1 MPCLYAHTLFG
12 FSVRDRLPQP
22 LAALLARNEAAFLAG
37 LPGPDIYFF
46 DRFPPPLLH
55 PHEKRTGNALHNA
68 PADTVFAQLLSLAAG
83 DEALLAYTLGF
94 LCHYALDSAI
104 HPFVDAR
111 YRGLDHTRFEMR
123 LELAFCARRGSR
135 LSGIPPHRLYA
146 PPVREPYLLDRL
158 DALKWIQWIMDTI
171 GEDVSLMLHGISM
184 GGATVLMTSGLK
196 LPGSVKGIV
205 SDCGFT
211 SPKYVFTHVL
221 HSMYHLPA
229 FPMIQIADL
238 VNRKKAGYGLDECN
252 AAREVQKATVP
263 ILLIHGS
270 NDTFVP
276 CSMCEEIYENCRSP
290 KKKLIVTGA
299 AHAESYY
306 KDMKAYEAALDNFI
320 GGVIK

>member
-146 PPVREPYLLDRL
+146 PPVREPDLLDRL
-158 DALKWIQWIMDTI
+158 DALQHQLAQAVCQRGARGAFRRSFFKFRRTNRLLYDPAGRKRRLLQRVERLLRRPAGTLS
-171 GEDVSLMLHGISM
+171 SLLFAPPQAGDGDLFNEMHAPWRAPWEGAPERTESFFDLYDAAADRAVALLPLCYAAWMGDSPALLLQALKGGNMAHGTY
-184 GGATVLMTSGLK
+184 A
-196 LPGSVKGIV
+196 
-205 SDCGFT
+205 
-211 SPKYVFTHVL
+211 
-221 HSMYHLPA
+221 
-229 FPMIQIADL
+229 
-238 VNRKKAGYGLDECN
+238 
-252 AAREVQKATVP
+252 
-263 ILLIHGS
+263 
-270 NDTFVP
+270 
-276 CSMCEEIYENCRSP
+276 
-290 KKKLIVTGA
+290 
-299 AHAESYY
+299 
-306 KDMKAYEAALDNFI
+306 
-320 GGVIK
+320 

>member
-1 MPCLYAHTLFG
+1 MPCRDAHTLSG

-123 LELAFCARRGSR
+123 LELAFCAQRGSG
-135 LSGIPPHRLYA
+135 LCGIPPHRLYA
-146 PPVREPYLLDRL
+146 PPVREPGLLDRL
-158 DALKWIQWIMDTI
+158 DALQYRLAQAVCGRGAHGAFRRSFYKFRRTNRLLYDPAGRKRRLLQHVERLLGRPARCPASCSPRRRRATATCSTRRTRPRARRGRARRSAPNRFSTCLTPQWT
-171 GEDVSLMLHGISM
+171 
-184 GGATVLMTSGLK
+184 A
-196 LPGSVKGIV
+196 PRR
-205 SDCGFT
+205 C
-211 SPKYVFTHVL
+211 
-221 HSMYHLPA
+221 
-229 FPMIQIADL
+229 
-238 VNRKKAGYGLDECN
+238 
-252 AAREVQKATVP
+252 
-263 ILLIHGS
+263 
-270 NDTFVP
+270 
-276 CSMCEEIYENCRSP
+276 CRS
-290 KKKLIVTGA
+290 VTRPGWA
-299 AHAESYY
+299 A
-306 KDMKAYEAALDNFI
+306 
-320 GGVIK
+320 VWRRCCRR